1 MIKNTGL
8 SPRVL
13 SALWHSPTEP
23 AEARVKEEGSMV
35 GKQGGVKDSVAVKNG
50 GDIALFQAS

>member
-23 AEARVKEEGSMV
+23 AEVRVREEGSRV
-35 GKQGGVKDSVAVKNG
+35 GNQGGA
-50 GDIALFQAS
+50 